1 MASILEREV
10 RTADDMRFVSGV
22 LWKRFES
29 GVPLQVD
36 AALVYLKCVLLTDPG
51 VEDPTCRQVLSG
63 DKELDSLYNTYLY
76 KGLPP
81 GPISNPGLKA
91 IDAARSP
98 AESDYWYYLSARDD
112 GRTIFS
118 ETLDEHNANRV
129 RYR

>member
-1 MASILEREV
+1 M
-10 RTADDMRFVSGV
+10 
-22 LWKRFES
+22 
-29 GVPLQVD
+29 QVD
-36 AALVYLKCVLLTDPG
+36 AALVYLKCVLMTNPDTD
-51 VEDPTCRQVLSG
+51 DPTCRQIFNG
-63 DKELDSLYNTYLY
+63 DKGFDSLYNTYLN

-91 IDAARSP
+91 IDAAKNPTETR
-98 AESDYWYYLSARDD
+98 YWYYLSARDD